1 MRTAKKKADRVYHLG
16 IRECNLECEK
26 LKLHLNDKL
35 KDKATEV
42 GEATEYNQVVQGV
55 LINYV
60 EILKDGYLFYVSY
73 RGKSY
78 IYTVPDIKL
87 TANVTLK
94 FKKTI
99 DKMLESNKNE
109 RKR

>member
-1 MRTAKKKADRVYHLG
+1 MRRAKIKSNIEYHLG
-16 IRECNLECEK
+16 IRECDLEFEK
-26 LKLHLNDKL
+26 LKLKL
-35 KDKATEV
+35 KDLASEV

-55 LINYV
+55 LIKYV
-60 EILKDGYLFYVSY
+60 EILRDGYLFYVSY

-94 FKKTI
+94 FKKQI
-99 DKMLESNKNE
+99 DKMLEQEGKRNAK
-109 RKR
+109 RK

>member
-1 MRTAKKKADRVYHLG
+1 MIKAKKKADKVYHLG
-16 IRECNLECEK
+16 IQQCNLEIVKLQLK
-26 LKLHLNDKL
+26 LKEKA
-35 KDKATEV
+35 KDI
-42 GEATEYNQVVQGV
+42 GDATEYNQLVQGV

-94 FKKTI
+94 FKKKI
-99 DKMLESNKNE
+99 DQMLEGK
-109 RKR
+109 K

>member
-1 MRTAKKKADRVYHLG
+1 MLKTKKKADKVYHLG
-16 IRECNLECEK
+16 IQQCNLEVAKLQLK
-26 LKLHLNDKL
+26 LKEEAKEIGD
-35 KDKATEV
+35 
-42 GEATEYNQVVQGV
+42 ATEYNQVVQGV

-99 DKMLESNKNE
+99 DKMLESKKNE

>member
-1 MRTAKKKADRVYHLG
+1 MLKAKKKANVTYHLD

-26 LKLHLNDKL
+26 LTLKL
-35 KDKATEV
+35 KENAMEV
-42 GEATEYNQVVQGV
+42 GESTEYNQVVQGV

-99 DKMLESNKNE
+99 DKMLEKKRNE
-109 RKR
+109 RKK

>member
-1 MRTAKKKADRVYHLG
+1 MLKAKKKADNVYHLG
-16 IRECNLECEK
+16 IQQCNLEVSKLQLK
-26 LKLHLNDKL
+26 LKKEA
-35 KDKATEV
+35 KDI
-42 GEATEYNQVVQGV
+42 GDATEYNQVIQGV
-55 LINYV
+55 LVNYV
-60 EILKDGYLFYVSY
+60 EIIKDGYLFYVSY

-99 DKMLESNKNE
+99 DKMLESKKNE

>member
-1 MRTAKKKADRVYHLG
+1 MLKAKKKANNVYHLG
-16 IRECNLECEK
+16 IQQCNLDVAKSQLK
-26 LKLHLNDKL
+26 LKEN
-35 KDKATEV
+35 AMEV
-42 GEATEYNQVVQGV
+42 GDATEYNQVVQGV

-99 DKMLESNKNE
+99 DKMLESKKNE

>member
-1 MRTAKKKADRVYHLG
+1 MIKAKKKADRVYHLG
-16 IRECNLECEK
+16 IRECDLEFEK
-26 LKLHLNDKL
+26 LRLKL
-35 KDKATEV
+35 KENAMEIGD
-42 GEATEYNQVVQGV
+42 ATEYNQVVQGV

-99 DKMLESNKNE
+99 DKLLESKKNE

>member
-1 MRTAKKKADRVYHLG
+1 MIKAKKKENRVYPLG

-26 LKLHLNDKL
+26 LTLKL
-35 KDKATEV
+35 KENAMEIGD
-42 GEATEYNQVVQGV
+42 ATEYNQVVQGV

-94 FKKTI
+94 FKNKI
-99 DKMLESNKNE
+99 DQMLEGKQYE

>member
-1 MRTAKKKADRVYHLG
+1 MLKAKKKAETVYHLG
-16 IRECNLECEK
+16 IRECDIEAEK
-26 LKLHLNDKL
+26 LRLHLNNKL

-55 LINYV
+55 LVNYV
-60 EILKDGYLFYVSY
+60 EIIRDGYLFYVSY
-73 RGKSY
+73 RGQGY

-94 FKKTI
+94 FKKKI
-99 DKMLESNKNE
+99 DKMLEGKKYG
-109 RKR
+109 RK

>member
-1 MRTAKKKADRVYHLG
+1 MLKAKKKADNVYHLG
-16 IRECNLECEK
+16 IQQCNLEVSKLQLK
-26 LKLHLNDKL
+26 LKEEA
-35 KDKATEV
+35 KDI
-42 GEATEYNQVVQGV
+42 GDATEYNQVVQGV
-55 LINYV
+55 LINYI
-60 EILKDGYLFYVSY
+60 EIIKDGYLFYVSY

-99 DKMLESNKNE
+99 DKMLESKKNE

>member
-1 MRTAKKKADRVYHLG
+1 MIKAKKKTDRVYHLG
-16 IRECNLECEK
+16 IRECNLGCEK
-26 LKLHLNDKL
+26 LTLKL
-35 KDKATEV
+35 KENAMEIGD
-42 GEATEYNQVVQGV
+42 ATEYNQVIQGV

-60 EILKDGYLFYVSY
+60 EILKDGFLFYVSY

-78 IYTVPDIKL
+78 IYTVPDIIL

-99 DKMLESNKNE
+99 DKMLESKISE